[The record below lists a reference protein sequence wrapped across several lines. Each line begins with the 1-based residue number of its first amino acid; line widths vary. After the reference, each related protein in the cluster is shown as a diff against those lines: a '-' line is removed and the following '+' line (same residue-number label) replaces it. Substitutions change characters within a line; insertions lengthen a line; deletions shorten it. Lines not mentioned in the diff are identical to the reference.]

1 MYWKRIEFIRHSGFM
16 DEKWYMKRYPDVAR
30 SGLDPVVHYV
40 KYGEAWGRMP
50 SRFFDP
56 RYYVS
61 TYPDVAQSGE
71 SPLIHYLMHGIH
83 EDRLPASKITLN
95 AAESAQM
102 KSRRTKKKQQQRIK
116 DLVARAYNLEF
127 SNVAIPELETIARD
141 ESGLARQFA
150 LWELGLWYAGQQA
163 PSAQENAVAFFQA
176 YIESTQEEAAQVA
189 AKKLLSQLHAR
200 LGQLEEGR
208 HVLASVPASLRDDD
222 WLLGHLNLA
231 TTSQARLELL
241 SSMYQQ
247 HGLEGVRFKP
257 EHSQVDAPASFYER
271 VTADTQGV
279 SPSNTLVSVIIP
291 AYNAA
296 TMLPTALESL
306 LAQSHQALEILVS
319 DDAST
324 DDTVAVAKRFA
335 AQDSRVRV
343 LTTATNEG
351 PYAARN
357 RALDECRGEFVT
369 THDADDWSH
378 PRKIE
383 IQVAHLKAHSDVIAN
398 CSSQIR
404 LREDGGIYL
413 RPKSTTFLLMNLSS
427 LMFRRGPVGEALGY
441 WDKVRFAADSEFL
454 ARLRQVFGEQA
465 VVTLGGAPLCF
476 QRQAAGSLTADSDF
490 GYLGYKTGARKEY
503 DESAAYW
510 RKRAGESTAP
520 LRYGKEGAER
530 QFARPSP
537 MLPDKGASRTHFD
550 VIIASDF
557 RLPGGTSHS
566 NIEEIKAQRHFGLR
580 TGLLNLLRY
589 DLNPGRTINESVRDL
604 VDGEN
609 VAFIVAGER
618 VTCDHLVIRHP
629 PVVQHLQDRLPQ
641 VEAARISV
649 IVNQPPKREYSETG
663 ATLYDIPTCNR
674 HILQAFGKEARW
686 YPIGPLVRA
695 SLHDHHASELAGVDL
710 ADEDWVNII
719 NVDEWQRPAHTVHG
733 APIRIGRH
741 SRDQYVKWP
750 ESAQVLSTLYP
761 EDERFAIHVLGG
773 AQSPT
778 QVLGHL
784 PGNWVVHEFGSL
796 HPAQFLREL
805 DFYVYYTH
813 SDWIEAFGRVMFEAM
828 AVGVPVIIDP
838 KYKPLFGDAAV
849 YARPEEVI
857 TVIEAMANDP
867 ARYQQQVELA
877 LGVVRN
883 LFGYRVHL
891 KRLGLIGKTVSA

>member
-1 MYWKRIEFIRHSGFM
+1 MYWKRIEFIRHSGFI

-56 RYYVS
+56 RYYVN
-61 TYPDVAQSGE
+61 TYPDVAESSE
-71 SPLIHYLMHGIH
+71 SPLMHYLMHGIH
-83 EDRLPASKITLN
+83 EDRLPASKVTLN
-95 AAESAQM
+95 SAESAQL
-102 KSRRTKKKQQQRIK
+102 KSRRAKKKQQQRIK
-116 DLVARAYNLEF
+116 DLVARIYGLEF
-127 SNVAIPELETIARD
+127 ANVAIPELETIARD
-141 ESGLARQFA
+141 ENGVARQFA
-150 LWELGLWYAGQQA
+150 LWELGLWYAARQEQ
-163 PSAQENAVAFFQA
+163 SAQESAVTFFKA
-176 YIESTQEEAAQVA
+176 YIESTQDETAQVA
-189 AKKLLSQLHAR
+189 AKKLLSQLYAR
-200 LGQLEEGR
+200 LGRFEEGSS
-208 HVLASVPASLRDDD
+208 VLASVPPELRDDD

-231 TTSQARLELL
+231 SNTQARLELL
-241 SSMYQQ
+241 ASLYQQ
-247 HGLEGVRFKP
+247 HGLEGVHFKH
-257 EHSQVDAPASFYER
+257 EQGQAGAATSFYER
-271 VTADTQGV
+271 VYAEASSV
-279 SPSNTLVSVIIP
+279 SPSSTLVSVIIP

-296 TMLPTALESL
+296 AMLPTAIESL
-306 LAQSHQALEILVS
+306 LSQSHQALEILVS

-324 DDTVAVAKRFA
+324 DDTVAVAKRYA
-335 AQDSRVRV
+335 AQDARVRV
-343 LTTATNEG
+343 IMTATNEG

-383 IQVAHLKAHSDVIAN
+383 TQVAHLEAHADVIAN

-413 RPKSTTFLLMNLSS
+413 RPKSKTFLLMNLSS
-427 LMFRRGPVGEALGY
+427 LMFRRLPVREALGY

-454 ARLRQVFGEQA
+454 ARLRQVFGKES

-510 RKRAGESTAP
+510 RKRAGENTAP
-520 LRYGKEGAER
+520 LCYGKEGAEH

-537 MLPDKGASRTHFD
+537 MLPDKGVSRTHFD

-580 TGLLNLLRY
+580 TGLLNLPRY
-589 DLNPGRTINESVRDL
+589 DLNPGRTINENVRDM
-604 VDGEN
+604 VDGES
-609 VAFIVAGER
+609 VSFIVPGER

-719 NVDEWQRPAHTVHG
+719 NVDEWQRPPHTVQG

-750 ESAQVLSTLYP
+750 ESAEVLARLYP
-761 EDERFAIHVLGG
+761 DDERFAIHVLGG

-778 QVLGHL
+778 EVLGHL
-784 PGNWVVHEFGSL
+784 PDNWVVHEFGSV
-796 HPAQFLREL
+796 HPAQFLRDI

-838 KYKPLFGDAAV
+838 KYKPLFGPAAV
-849 YARPEEVI
+849 YAH
-857 TVIEAMANDP
+857 EADVKRTILALAEDP
-867 ARYQQQVELA
+867 AAYKQQVETA
-877 LGVVRN
+877 TQYVQER
-883 LFGYRVHL
+883 FGYPVHQQ
-891 KRLGLIGKTVSA
+891 RLTE

>member
-1 MYWKRIEFIRHSGFM
+1 MYWKRIEFIRHSGFI
-16 DEKWYMKRYPDVAR
+16 DEKWYMKCYPDVAY

-40 KYGEAWGRMP
+40 KYGEAWGRKP

-56 RYYVS
+56 RYYAK
-61 TYPDVAQSGE
+61 TYPDVAESGE
-71 SPLIHYLMHGIH
+71 SPLMHYLMHGIH
-83 EDRLPASKITLN
+83 EDRLPAPKATL
-95 AAESAQM
+95 ALAESAQQE
-102 KSRRTKKKQQQRIK
+102 SRRAKKKQQQRIK
-116 DLVARAYNLEF
+116 DLVARIYSLEF
-127 SNVAIPELETIARD
+127 ANVAIPELETIARD
-141 ESGLARQFA
+141 ESGLARQLA
-150 LWELGLWYAGQQA
+150 LWELGLWYAARQEQ
-163 PSAQENAVAFFQA
+163 SAQESAVTFFKL
-176 YIESTQEEAAQVA
+176 YIESTQDETAQVA
-189 AKKLLSQLHAR
+189 AKKLLSQLYGR
-200 LGQLEEGR
+200 LGRLEEGNG
-208 HVLASVPASLRDDD
+208 VLASVPAELRDND
-222 WLLGHLNLA
+222 WLLGHLNLV
-231 TTSQARLELL
+231 SNPQARLELL
-241 SSMYQQ
+241 TRLYQQ
-247 HGLEGVRFKP
+247 HGLEGVCFKHEQDP
-257 EHSQVDAPASFYER
+257 GAATSFYER
-271 VTADTQGV
+271 VYAETQGV
-279 SPSNTLVSVIIP
+279 SPSKTLVSVIIP

-296 TMLPTALESL
+296 AMLPTAIESL
-306 LAQSHQALEILVS
+306 LAQSHRALEILVS

-324 DDTVAVAKRFA
+324 DDTVAVAKRYA
-335 AQDSRVRV
+335 AKDARVRV
-343 LTTATNEG
+343 LTTTTNEG

-383 IQVAHLKAHSDVIAN
+383 TQVTHLEAHPEFIAN

-413 RPKSTTFLLMNLSS
+413 RPKSKTFLLMNLSS
-427 LMFRRGPVGEALGY
+427 LMFRKQPVCEALGY

-454 ARLRQVFGEQA
+454 ARLRQVFGQES

-503 DESAAYW
+503 DESATYW
-510 RKRAGESTAP
+510 RQFAGENPAP
-520 LRYGKEGAER
+520 LRYGKEGAEH

-580 TGLLNLLRY
+580 TGLLNLPRY
-589 DLNPGRTINESVRDL
+589 DLNPGRKINENVRDL
-604 VDGEN
+604 VDGESIS
-609 VAFIVAGER
+609 FIVPGER

-663 ATLYDIPTCNR
+663 ATLYDIPTCQR
-674 HILQAFGKEARW
+674 HIVQAFGKEARW

-695 SLHDHHASELAGVDL
+695 SLHDHHASELVGIDL
-710 ADEDWVNII
+710 AEEDWVNII
-719 NVDEWQRPAHTVHG
+719 NVDEWQRPRHEVQG
-733 APIRIGRH
+733 QPIRIGRH

-750 ESAQVLSTLYP
+750 ESADVLSRLYP
-761 EDERFAIHVLGG
+761 DDERFSIHVLGG

-778 QVLGHL
+778 EVLGHL
-784 PGNWVVHEFGSL
+784 PGNWVVHEFGSM
-796 HPAQFLREL
+796 HPAQFLKEL

-828 AVGVPVIIDP
+828 AVGVPVVIDP
-838 KYKPLFGDAAV
+838 KYKPLFGPAAV
-849 YARPEEVI
+849 YAHEKDVEKTVLALADDPE
-857 TVIEAMANDP
+857 A
-867 ARYQQQVELA
+867 YQRQVEIA
-877 LGVVRN
+877 LSYVQDR
-883 LFGYRVHL
+883 FGYPVHQQ
-891 KRLGLIGKTVSA
+891 RLTG